1 MNNTILSLKSNN
13 YFIRDENTIT
23 IEKRESQENFV
34 IHDHDFS
41 ELVMVFSGNGI
52 HSWNGDDYPITCGD
66 FFYIN
71 AKDKHGYYA
80 VNQLKLVNILYKPEK
95 LLFYDLISPYL
106 PLVTDSKEKRQW
118 KLPPSCLSKFI
129 PIIEKIDKECRKPD
143 NISIHLCE
151 SLFLQFIL
159 LISRYRYQPNNS
171 PVSSVHLID
180 ILITKLNQSISTS
193 FSLNDFSQEHQVA
206 SRSLYRLFK
215 TNTGMT
221 ITGYL
226 QQLRLCHAATLLR
239 TTDLLI
245 SDIAAQCGYEDSNY
259 FSSVFHKK
267 MNITASDYRQNFQ
280 NDKLSH

>member
-1 MNNTILSLKSNN
+1 MNNNILSLKSNN
-13 YFIRDENTIT
+13 YFICDENTIT
-23 IEKRESQENFV
+23 IEKRKSQESFV
-34 IHDHDFS
+34 IHDHDFN

-52 HSWNGDDYPITCGD
+52 HTWNGDDYPITCGD

-71 AKDKHGYYA
+71 ANDRHGYYA

-95 LLFYDLISPYL
+95 LLFNQEILKYL
-106 PLVTDSKEKRQW
+106 PLVTEVKEMRQW
-118 KLPPSCLSKFI
+118 KLPPSCLSQFV
-129 PIIEKIDKECRKPD
+129 PIIEQIDKECRKPD
-143 NISIHLCE
+143 SLSIHLCE

-180 ILITKLNQSISTS
+180 ILITRLNQSISTP
-193 FSLNDFSQEHQVA
+193 FSLNGFAQEHQVA

-215 TNTGMT
+215 SNTGMT

-267 MNITASDYRQNFQ
+267 MNITASDYRQNFH
-280 NDKLSH
+280 NNK

>member
-1 MNNTILSLKSNN
+1 MNNNILSLKSNN
-13 YFIRDENTIT
+13 YFICDENTIT
-23 IEKRESQENFV
+23 IEKRKSQESFV
-34 IHDHDFS
+34 IHDHDFN

-52 HSWNGDDYPITCGD
+52 HTWNGDDYPITCGD

-71 AKDKHGYYA
+71 ANDRHGYYA

-95 LLFYDLISPYL
+95 LLFNQEISKYL
-106 PLVTDSKEKRQW
+106 PLITEVKEMRQW
-118 KLPPSCLSKFI
+118 KLPPSCLSQFV
-129 PIIEKIDKECRKPD
+129 PIIEQIDKECRKPD
-143 NISIHLCE
+143 SLSIHLCE

-180 ILITKLNQSISTS
+180 ILITRLNQSISTP
-193 FSLNDFSQEHQVA
+193 FSLNGFAQEHQVA

-215 TNTGMT
+215 SNTGMT

-267 MNITASDYRQNFQ
+267 MNITASDYRQNFH
-280 NDKLSH
+280 NNK

>member
-1 MNNTILSLKSNN
+1 MNNNILSLKGNN
-13 YFIRDENTIT
+13 YFICDENTIT
-23 IEKRESQENFV
+23 IEKRKSQESFV
-34 IHDHDFS
+34 IHDHDFN

-52 HSWNGDDYPITCGD
+52 HTWNGDDYPITCGD

-71 AKDKHGYYA
+71 ANDRHGYYA

-95 LLFYDLISPYL
+95 LLFKQEISKYL
-106 PLVTDSKEKRQW
+106 PLVTEVKEMRQW
-118 KLPPSCLSKFI
+118 KLPPSCLSQFV
-129 PIIEKIDKECRKPD
+129 PIIEQIDKECRKPD
-143 NISIHLCE
+143 SLSIHLCE
-151 SLFLQFIL
+151 SFFLQFIL

-171 PVSSVHLID
+171 PVSYVHLID
-180 ILITKLNQSISTS
+180 ILITRLNQSISTP
-193 FSLNDFSQEHQVA
+193 FSLNGFAQEHQVA

-215 TNTGMT
+215 SNTGMT

-239 TTDLLI
+239 TTNLLI

-267 MNITASDYRQNFQ
+267 MNITASDYRQNFHG
-280 NDKLSH
+280 NK

>member
-13 YFIRDENTIT
+13 YFICDENTIT
-23 IEKRESQENFV
+23 IEKRKSQESFV
-34 IHDHDFS
+34 IHDHDFN
-41 ELVMVFSGNGI
+41 ELVIVFSGNGI
-52 HSWNGDDYPITCGD
+52 HTWNGDDYPITCGD

-71 AKDKHGYYA
+71 ANDRHGYYS

-95 LLFYDLISPYL
+95 LLFNKEISKYL
-106 PLVTDSKEKRQW
+106 PLVTEIKEMRQW
-118 KLPPSCLSKFI
+118 KLPPSCLSQFI
-129 PIIEKIDKECRKPD
+129 PIIEQIDKECRKPD
-143 NISIHLCE
+143 CISIHLCE

-180 ILITKLNQSISTS
+180 ILITRLNQSISMP
-193 FSLNDFSQEHQVA
+193 FSLNEFAQEHHVA

-215 TNTGMT
+215 SNTGMT
-221 ITGYL
+221 VTGYL

-267 MNITASDYRQNFQ
+267 MNITARDYRQNFH
-280 NDKLSH
+280 NKK

>member
-1 MNNTILSLKSNN
+1 MNNNILSLKSNN
-13 YFIRDENTIT
+13 YFICDENTIT
-23 IEKRESQENFV
+23 IEKRKSQESFV
-34 IHDHDFS
+34 IHDHDFN

-52 HSWNGDDYPITCGD
+52 HTWNGDDYPITCGD

-71 AKDKHGYYA
+71 ANDRHGYYA
-80 VNQLKLVNILYKPEK
+80 VNQLRLVNILYKPEK
-95 LLFYDLISPYL
+95 LLFNQEISKYL
-106 PLVTDSKEKRQW
+106 PLITEVKEMRQW
-118 KLPPSCLSKFI
+118 KLPPSCLSQFV
-129 PIIEKIDKECRKPD
+129 PIIEQIDKECRKPD
-143 NISIHLCE
+143 SLSIHLCE

-159 LISRYRYQPNNS
+159 LIYRYRYQPNNS

-180 ILITKLNQSISTS
+180 ILITRLNQSISTP
-193 FSLNDFSQEHQVA
+193 FSLNGFAQEHQVA

-215 TNTGMT
+215 SNTGMT

-267 MNITASDYRQNFQ
+267 MNITASDYRQNFH
-280 NDKLSH
+280 NNK

>member
-1 MNNTILSLKSNN
+1 MNNNILTLKGNN
-13 YFIRDENTIT
+13 YFICDENTIT
-23 IEKRESQENFV
+23 IEKRKSQESFV
-34 IHDHDFS
+34 IHDHDFN

-52 HSWNGDDYPITCGD
+52 HTWNGDDYPITCGD

-71 AKDKHGYYA
+71 ANDRHGYYA

-95 LLFYDLISPYL
+95 LLFNQEISKYL
-106 PLVTDSKEKRQW
+106 PLITEVKEMRQW
-118 KLPPSCLSKFI
+118 KLPPSCLSQFV
-129 PIIEKIDKECRKPD
+129 PIIEQIDKECRKPD
-143 NISIHLCE
+143 SLSIHLCE

-180 ILITKLNQSISTS
+180 ILITRLNQSISTP
-193 FSLNDFSQEHQVA
+193 FSLNGFAQEHQVA

-215 TNTGMT
+215 SNTGMT

-267 MNITASDYRQNFQ
+267 MNITASDYRQNFH
-280 NDKLSH
+280 NNK